1 MADNDAPRRRR
12 DPQRRIEEI
21 VTATERVIATKGI
34 EGLTHRAVAEE
45 AGVPLGATTYHF
57 ATRED
62 LIKAALQR
70 AVDRFGAYLD
80 TWTAQR
86 PNLAPE
92 QYAVLLADA
101 LMGSF
106 TAEGRGQSVM
116 EFELYLAA
124 LRRPELRQVADQY
137 TELNIR
143 ACAKYTDP
151 VTAAAVAAATNG
163 ITLRGLA
170 NSRPPTR
177 DDVEAILRRILT
189 PNPALTPA
197 TPAESGADA

>member
-1 MADNDAPRRRR
+1 MTDSGGRTAQPRRKR

-21 VTATERVIATKGI
+21 ISATERVITRRGI

-62 LIKAALQR
+62 LIRAALER
-70 AVDRFGAYLD
+70 SVDRFGAYLEQ
-80 TWTAQR
+80 WVAQR
-86 PNLAPE
+86 PNLSPE
-92 QYAVLLADA
+92 QFAVLLTDA

-106 TAEGRGQSVM
+106 TADSRGQNTM

-124 LRRPELRQVADQY
+124 LRRPELRAVADRHTQN
-137 TELNIR
+137 NIR
-143 ACAKYTDP
+143 AISHYTDP
-151 VTAAAVAAATNG
+151 VTAAAVAAASQG

-170 NSRPPTR
+170 NSQPPTR
-177 DDVEAILRRILT
+177 DEVESVLRRILT
-189 PNPALTPA
+189 PNPALP
-197 TPAESGADA
+197 PPPPQR